1 MSQKKKP
8 SVLCTC
14 GRTFRSPASLWRH
27 HIVAADP
34 IAVQAAG
41 YRKTRRRKLAAAMR
55 VAIAVDDFPDD
66 IHWTPTRIAAMLDR
80 VLAGEP
86 R

>member
-8 SVLCTC
+8 SVLCIC

-55 VAIAVDDFPDD
+55 VAMAD